1 MTRHRLCWR
10 HYLSLYSLAFGS
22 LLDLSGRM
30 WTRGLV
36 RLTESAYECSTC
48 EGKNTKV
55 PVDQSAA
62 QSQPAKERTLR

>member
-30 WTRGLV
+30 WTRGLD
-36 RLTESAYECSTC
+36 RLTEKTHQCPAC
-48 EGKNTKV
+48 ERKN
-55 PVDQSAA
+55 Q
-62 QSQPAKERTLR
+62 